1 MKCLQSCLKV
11 FSVNKDSF
19 RTLNS
24 QELECVDEIAH
35 GFSLSIAYSVLN
47 VDVTL
52 GSSPTSPHHNIYIY
66 FLSFLDFYAF
76 LFSFF
81 SFPPV

>member
-11 FSVNKDSF
+11 FSVNKDIF

-35 GFSLSIAYSVLN
+35 GFSLSIAYNVLN
-47 VDVTL
+47 VNVTL
-52 GSSPTSPHHNIYIY
+52 GSSPTSPHYNIYIY
-66 FLSFLDFYAF
+66 FY
-76 LFSFF
+76 LF
-81 SFPPV
+81 

>member
-24 QELECVDEIAH
+24 QELECVDEMAH
-35 GFSLSIAYSVLN
+35 GFSLSTAYSVLN
-47 VDVTL
+47 ADVTL
-52 GSSPTSPHHNIYIY
+52 GSSPTSPHHNIYI
-66 FLSFLDFYAF
+66 FLSFLDFYSF

>member
-1 MKCLQSCLKV
+1 MKCIQSCLKV
-11 FSVNKDSF
+11 FSGNKDSF

-24 QELECVDEIAH
+24 QELEFVDEIAH

-52 GSSPTSPHHNIYIY
+52 GSSPTSPHHNIYI
-66 FLSFLDFYAF
+66 FFIFSTLLF
-76 LFSFF
+76 FSFF
-81 SFPPV
+81 FL

>member
-11 FSVNKDSF
+11 FSVKKDSF

-52 GSSPTSPHHNIYIY
+52 GSSPTSPHHNIYI
-66 FLSFLDFYAF
+66 FIFSRLLF
-76 LFSFF
+76 FSFF
-81 SFPPV
+81 FL

>member
-1 MKCLQSCLKV
+1 MKCLQSSLKV

-24 QELECVDEIAH
+24 QELECVDEITH
-35 GFSLSIAYSVLN
+35 GFSLSIVYSVLN

-52 GSSPTSPHHNIYIY
+52 DSSPTSPHHNIYIH
-66 FLSFLDFYAF
+66 FY
-76 LFSFF
+76 LF
-81 SFPPV
+81 

>member
-24 QELECVDEIAH
+24 QELECVDEIAR

-66 FLSFLDFYAF
+66 FY
-76 LFSFF
+76 LF
-81 SFPPV
+81 

>member
-35 GFSLSIAYSVLN
+35 GFSLSIAQNVLN

-52 GSSPTSPHHNIYIY
+52 GSSPTSPHHNIHI
-66 FLSFLDFYAF
+66 FLSFLDFYSF
-76 LFSFF
+76 LFFF
-81 SFPPV
+81 L